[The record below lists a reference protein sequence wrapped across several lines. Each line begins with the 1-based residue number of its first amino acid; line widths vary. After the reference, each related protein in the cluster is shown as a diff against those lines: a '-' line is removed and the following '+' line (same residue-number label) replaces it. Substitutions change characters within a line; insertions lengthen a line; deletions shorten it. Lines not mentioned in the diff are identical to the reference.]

1 MRRFNAPRVGNQ
13 QPAVVYRGTT
23 SHTRARR
30 QPPVDLVLVD
40 SPAGPET
47 PSPWQRRRESDRSQ
61 PGISVIFCREFT
73 MQTRPK
79 WTVTRQPGGNN
90 KTIPPQHC
98 HALAKRFPY
107 PVTAEIPGAGRYG
120 HISSA
125 DHPVRH

>member
-1 MRRFNAPRVGNQ
+1 
-13 QPAVVYRGTT
+13 
-23 SHTRARR
+23 
-30 QPPVDLVLVD
+30 
-40 SPAGPET
+40 
-47 PSPWQRRRESDRSQ
+47 
-61 PGISVIFCREFT
+61 VIVRREFT

-79 WTVTRQPGGNN
+79 WTVTRHPGANN

-125 DHPVRH
+125 DRPVRR